1 MNYFS
6 FHPNKYKQ
14 TFNEIKCRKNKKK
27 EEEKRPIK
35 EAKLIHIVLLFVLGI
50 CGIVSNPGP
59 SQPIV
64 SFLFWPILFWHL
76 WYSLK
81 HMLILAHSWLLFL

>member
-35 EAKLIHIVLLFVLGI
+35 EAKLSTLFWPFVGPLFVLGI
-50 CGIVSNPGP
+50 CGIVSNPSP

-64 SFLFWPILFWHL
+64 SFLFWPILFWH
-76 WYSLK
+76 
-81 HMLILAHSWLLFL
+81 